1 MGLCGD
7 RTCLAPMDAW
17 PAGGGASL
25 VATAQEPASDGTDGA
40 EAVVAT
46 VAECF
51 AAGRTLAIAGH
62 GSKRFLGEAQAEA
75 TLSVAG
81 HNGVIAHRPN
91 ELVLTARAGT
101 PLAHIEQ
108 VLRAHRQMLP
118 FDPPQFGG
126 KGTFGGAVAAGLA
139 GPARPWRG
147 AVRDSVLG
155 VEIVNGTGERLR
167 FGGAVIKNVA
177 GYDVSRLVT
186 GALGTLGVI
195 LSASVR
201 LLPMP
206 EAEQT
211 LVRECNATDAG
222 RLLRAWARWPLPI
235 TATCFESGL
244 LRVRV
249 SGAQI
254 AIADAAT
261 ELGMQM
267 RDPDPTFWRRLR
279 DHELDWFDGD
289 APLTRIAIP
298 RGTPFDRDDALIE
311 WGGSQAWLRERD
323 VDAPPGG
330 HVQGYRPIVPTA
342 VASPALARYMRRV
355 KEAFDPKGILNPGLA
370 PVDSA

>member
-1 MGLCGD
+1 MRGTAEFVGEGGD
-7 RTCLAPMDAW
+7 D
-17 PAGGGASL
+17 
-25 VATAQEPASDGTDGA
+25 A
-40 EAVVAT
+40 EAIVST
-46 VAECF
+46 VAESC

-62 GSKRFLGEAQAEA
+62 GSKRFLREAQAES
-75 TLSVAG
+75 TLTVAD
-81 HNGVIAHRPN
+81 HTGVIAHRPN

-101 PLAHIEQ
+101 PLADIER
-108 VLRAHRQMLP
+108 LLKAHRQMLP
-118 FDPPQFGG
+118 FDPPRFAG
-126 KGTFGGAVAAGLA
+126 KGTFGGAIAAGLA

-147 AVRDSVLG
+147 GVRDSVLG
-155 VEIVNGTGERLR
+155 VELVNGMGERLR
-167 FGGAVIKNVA
+167 FGGSVIKNVA

-211 LVRECNATDAG
+211 LVRECDAAGAG

-235 TATCFESGL
+235 TATCFEGGL

-249 SGAQI
+249 SGAQV

-267 RDPDPTFWRRLR
+267 RDPDPMFWQRLR
-279 DHELDWFDGD
+279 DHQLDWFDGD
-289 APLTRIAIP
+289 ASLTRIAIP
-298 RGTPFDRDDALIE
+298 RGTPFERDDALIE

-323 VDAPPGG
+323 VDAPAGG
-330 HVQGYRPIVPTA
+330 HVRSYRPTVPTP
-342 VASPALARYMRRV
+342 VSNPALARYMQRI
-355 KEAFDPKGILNPGLA
+355 KDAFDPKGILNPGLA
-370 PVDSA
+370 PMDSA